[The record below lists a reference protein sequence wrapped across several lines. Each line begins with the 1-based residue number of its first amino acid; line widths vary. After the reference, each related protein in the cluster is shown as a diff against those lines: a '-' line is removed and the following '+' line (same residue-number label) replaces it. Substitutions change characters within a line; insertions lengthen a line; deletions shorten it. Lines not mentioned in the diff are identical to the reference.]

1 MSLDLDAKRKGK
13 KMTVAWHW
21 LMRKGVRVNR
31 KLAGARL
38 EKRQA
43 EMAIEWRIKALEEKA
58 AIGSKR
64 SAERKKG

>member
-1 MSLDLDAKRKGK
+1 M
-13 KMTVAWHW
+13 
-21 LMRKGVRVNR
+21 NR